1 MVRGCA
7 SLGIVLLLG
16 CSQRSVSVDAAAAD
30 AGKPDTGPLPA
41 GCQALAG
48 FAGGVRIADLPA
60 AQALFSA
67 SLDRVVLVTKPS
79 AGYGDLVD
87 VALPGGEAT
96 TTLEQGVVQAEWL
109 GSGPE
114 LLVQKPLSTDP
125 AAARDLVV
133 VSAVGGGSSSVAKGV
148 CGHLAAPDGKR
159 VYVVRSCVD
168 GAGTLELVD
177 LATGSAK
184 QLGTGVDA
192 GSLAVAADGQHA
204 AFVAEV
210 ESTSGCTQPRG
221 TAYLADPGGTTTS
234 LAADTLVKS
243 LQFLADGKLLL
254 GVMKTCGGYAFQ
266 LTVADPADGSLQPV
280 GSEHHYGTQGYFSR
294 PRYAVSADGA
304 LVLGAGADLAE
315 IQYELYGVAVDGSA
329 ETLLA
334 GDLYPY
340 MTVSA
345 VYEAWAFAPGG
356 VHVVYTPVLNP
367 GQSPPRIGLAS
378 VTVPGGKR
386 VLLSMD
392 LQLPSHRGTTRSLCS
407 SSPAARTGSPWWRW
421 TPRPG
426 SSCSTPSTTSR
437 RSASRPTAAVCCSSR
452 PVGRPT
458 RCATFPA
465 RAGTPGRSA
474 RGSPARWPTRSIR
487 PAARCCSTRTARR
500 AVLSSRCC
508 RPTLDRRNGPAQG
521 GPMSLADEADRA
533 ARIADVLKALAHPL
547 RLRLVAVLCEG
558 NQHVTGL
565 AERLGVTQPL
575 VSQQLRILRM
585 RGLVEARTE
594 SGRAV
599 YRLAEPRLPEL
610 IACLGGCRAAH

>member
-7 SLGIVLLLG
+7 CLGIVLLLG

-30 AGKPDTGPLPA
+30 AGRPDTGPLPA

-87 VALPGGEAT
+87 VDLPGGEA

-114 LLVQKPLSTDP
+114 LLAQKPLSTDP
-125 AAARDLVV
+125 AAAKDLVV
-133 VSAVGGGSSSVAKGV
+133 VPAGGGGSSSVAKGV

-392 LQLPSHRGTTRSLCS
+392 LQLPSHRV
-407 SSPAARTGSPWWRW
+407 SP
-421 TPRPG
+421 
-426 SSCSTPSTTSR
+426 
-437 RSASRPTAAVCCSSR
+437 VH
-452 PVGRPT
+452 
-458 RCATFPA
+458 
-465 RAGTPGRSA
+465 
-474 RGSPARWPTRSIR
+474 
-487 PAARCCSTRTARR
+487 
-500 AVLSSRCC
+500 
-508 RPTLDRRNGPAQG
+508 
-521 GPMSLADEADRA
+521 DE
-533 ARIADVLKALAHPL
+533 
-547 RLRLVAVLCEG
+547 VAVLEQSG
-558 NQHVTGL
+558 GTN
-565 AERLGVTQPL
+565 RLSL
-575 VSQQLRILRM
+575 VALDTATRQQLFDTQHDLQAIGFAPDG
-585 RGLVEARTE
+585 RGVLFVEAGGSTHTLRYVSRE
-594 SGRAV
+594 GGDPRALGAWQSSP
-599 YRLAEPRLPEL
+599 LAYQVDPAGCTVLFNQDGQEGGAFLALLPPD
-610 IACLGGCRAAH
+610 A